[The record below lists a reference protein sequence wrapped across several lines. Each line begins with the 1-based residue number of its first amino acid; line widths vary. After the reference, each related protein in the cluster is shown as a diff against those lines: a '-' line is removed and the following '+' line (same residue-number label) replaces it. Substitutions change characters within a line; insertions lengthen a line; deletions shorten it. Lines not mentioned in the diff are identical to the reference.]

1 MNPSTGRYARA
12 LADAAIAHQADGAKV
27 VQELESMAEMLNSSS
42 DLRSVWETPSVAA
55 PQKLAL
61 LDAIVQR
68 AGLSPEV
75 RNFMAVLIDHRLVNS
90 LPVIARQFKQEMN
103 DRMGIAEAEIIS
115 SRELSPGEK
124 QPLEDKIAETTGKV
138 IQPRYTVD
146 EKILGGVIV
155 KIGSTIYDGSV
166 RGELQRLKQELTAR

>member
-1 MNPSTGRYARA
+1 MNSSTSRYARA
-12 LADAAIAHQADGAKV
+12 LADVAVSHKADGAAV
-27 VQELESMAEMLNSSS
+27 VRELESMAEMLKSSP
-42 DLRSVWETPSVAA
+42 DLRAVWETPSVAA

-68 AGLSPEV
+68 AGISPEV
-75 RNFMAVLIDHRLVNS
+75 RNFVAVLIDHRLVNS

-115 SRELSPGEK
+115 SRELSAGEK
-124 QPLEDKIAETTGKV
+124 QPLERKIAETTGKL
-138 IQPRYTVD
+138 IQPHYTVD

-166 RGELQRLKQELTAR
+166 RGELQRLKQELSAR